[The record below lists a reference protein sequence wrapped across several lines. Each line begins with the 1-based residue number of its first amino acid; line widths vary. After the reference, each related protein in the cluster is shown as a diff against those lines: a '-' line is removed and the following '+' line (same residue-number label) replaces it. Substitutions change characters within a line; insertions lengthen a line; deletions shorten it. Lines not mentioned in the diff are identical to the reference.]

1 METAVEIEILDKRGG
16 VLFGN
21 VQVESGNKSYRR
33 PETIKLFTRGFLLS
47 VILY

>member
-21 VQVESGNKSYRR
+21 VQVESGNKSSR